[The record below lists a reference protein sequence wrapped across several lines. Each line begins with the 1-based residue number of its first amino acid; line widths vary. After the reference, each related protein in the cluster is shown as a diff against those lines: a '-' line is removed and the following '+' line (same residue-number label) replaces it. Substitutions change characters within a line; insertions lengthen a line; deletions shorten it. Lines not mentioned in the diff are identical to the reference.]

1 MPILHYIYDPLCGW
15 CYGASPLLA
24 AAREIAGLD
33 IRLHGGG
40 LMNGVRVT
48 AELREYVM
56 AHDQRIAMLTGVPF
70 GSAYFDKLLQ
80 DHSAVLNS
88 APPITAILAAEEIAG
103 RGLDMLARLQ
113 MAHYVEGRRISEES
127 VLLELGTDL
136 GLPEEPLRAAFS
148 RWQGARAA
156 SHIADSR
163 ALLEKHG
170 GRGFPA
176 FVLETSTDSHL
187 LDVSRWLSD
196 PEGFAALL
204 AQL

>member
-1 MPILHYIYDPLCGW
+1 MPTLHYIYDPLCGW

-24 AAREIAGLD
+24 AARDVAGLQ

-40 LMNGVRVT
+40 LMNGVAVS
-48 AELREYVM
+48 AGLRDYVM
-56 AHDQRIAMLTGVPF
+56 QHDQRIAMMTGVPF
-70 GSAYFDKLLQ
+70 GSAYFDRLLQ
-80 DHSAVLNS
+80 DHSAVFNS

-113 MAHYVEGRRISEES
+113 MAHYVEGRRISEEG
-127 VLLELGTDL
+127 VLLELGADL
-136 GLPEEPLRAAFS
+136 GLPEEPLRTAFFS
-148 RWQGARAA
+148 LHGARTL

-176 FVLETSTDSHL
+176 FILETSTDSHL
-187 LDVSRWLSD
+187 LDASRWLSD

>member
-24 AAREIAGLD
+24 AARGVAGLQ

-40 LMNGVRVT
+40 LMNGVAVS
-48 AELREYVM
+48 AGLRDYVM
-56 AHDQRIAMLTGVPF
+56 QHDQRIAMLTGVPF

-80 DHSAVLNS
+80 DHSAVFSS
-88 APPITAILAAEEIAG
+88 APPITAILAAEEVAG

-127 VLLELGTDL
+127 VLLELGADI
-136 GLPEEPLRAAFS
+136 GLPEEPLRAAFYS
-148 RWQGARAA
+148 LHGARTAA
-156 SHIADSR
+156 HIADSR

-176 FVLETSTDSHL
+176 FILETSTDSHL
-187 LDVSRWLSD
+187 LDTHRWLSD
-196 PEGFAALL
+196 PEGFSALL